1 MIQADGN
8 VKTVHL
14 EGDIKQAL
22 REELGGGISI
32 VRSSDRYFWVYRKAS
47 FDLHQK
53 YNAEASYLS
62 GQSVYG
68 DCIVIP
74 KTEDRYEGFSF
85 REALMLAN
93 NFAFNE
99 KCRYDGIPVY

>member
-1 MIQADGN
+1 MYGVLTGIFGFTE
-8 VKTVHL
+8 KHL
-14 EGDIKQAL
+14 LICIKNTT
-22 REELGGGISI
+22 
-32 VRSSDRYFWVYRKAS
+32 
-47 FDLHQK
+47 QK
-53 YNAEASYLS
+53 LQSSYLS